1 MNHTITFYWFLQPR
15 EKIAWPK
22 IKRAFANI
30 PLKVTPTDHV
40 NFFAL
45 SRFLRIAQ
53 FHSPVALRTRELQI
67 DPRIISDFTVSH
79 IMFPVINSD
88 DLVLPLFVN
97 NMPIR
102 QHGVGIAIPFQNH
115 SRTLLF
121 SLDAHR
127 KFPS

>member
-1 MNHTITFYWFLQPR
+1 MQPR
-15 EKIAWPK
+15 ENIAWPK

-40 NFFAL
+40 NCFAL

-53 FHSPVALRTRELQI
+53 FHSPVALRTRELQHRQI

-102 QHGVGIAIPFQNH
+102 QHGVGIAIPFRNH

-127 KFPS
+127 KFLS